1 MPLAS
6 QCDQLGQPLGPQLFL
21 SDFQEA
27 AQAAALFNMAVP
39 GSPAQP
45 LRPTNLFGFPYAG
58 MQAVQAVQAVPA
70 DQQFQ
75 AQLLQRLQTLSGYNP
90 ARSPTPFGYPQSPT
104 MGYRLAS
111 SPVLAQRAQSTPA
124 ATTPT
129 PSPTAHSSGSGAG
142 GAGGGQSASGSGS
155 VSTPQD
161 EESSLFIRPLS
172 QVGTLTTT
180 DNEGRTRV
188 IVPVPMDD
196 DAAPRLNPPPGP
208 KPAKSPTSPK
218 RQQHQ
223 QQQQQQLAAALN
235 SMSSLRVSDEAGAPE
250 AQGPHGAGLGMRRLG
265 PGGPPYITR
274 STSEKVPNRSELMTQ
289 VTRAAWARHTTK

>member
-1 MPLAS
+1 MRWSEFDLIAL
-6 QCDQLGQPLGPQLFL
+6 QCDQLGQLGQPLGAVGGPQLFL

-27 AQAAALFNMAVP
+27 AQAAQAAAFFNMAVP

-45 LRPTNLFGFPYAG
+45 LRPTNLFGFPYHGA
-58 MQAVQAVQAVPA
+58 MQPA

-104 MGYRLAS
+104 MGYRMAS
-111 SPVLAQRAQSTPA
+111 SPVMAQRPQGTPA
-124 ATTPT
+124 AT
-129 PSPTAHSSGSGAG
+129 PSPTTHSGGFSSGAG
-142 GAGGGQSASGSGS
+142 GGAVGGQSASGS

-161 EESSLFIRPLS
+161 EESLFIRPLS

-180 DNEGRTRV
+180 DHEGRTRV

-196 DAAPRLNPPPGP
+196 DTAPRLNAPPGP
-208 KPAKSPTSPK
+208 KGTSPRK
-218 RQQHQ
+218 
-223 QQQQQQLAAALN
+223 QQQQLAAALN
-235 SMSSLRVSDEAGAPE
+235 SMSSLRVSDEASSQGA
-250 AQGPHGAGLGMRRLG
+250 AQGAAQGVGPPTRRLG